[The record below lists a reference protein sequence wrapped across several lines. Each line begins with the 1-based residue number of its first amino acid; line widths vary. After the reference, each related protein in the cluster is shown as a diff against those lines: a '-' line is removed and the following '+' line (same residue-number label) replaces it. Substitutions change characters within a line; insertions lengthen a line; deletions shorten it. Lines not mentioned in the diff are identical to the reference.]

1 MHFTKPL
8 AFFINLAINTANVEP
23 FSTMF
28 TITLHCRSPIIWAS
42 AVPENIYTRQSSC
55 MFRFFLHGLL
65 EIAPFSVFLN
75 NTLNVFSLGTGYT
88 QKHWDS
94 GHVPGWY
101 NRQLQIS
108 HIQLLLQ
115 AFLLH
120 GWGNHPGYSQAMA

>member
-1 MHFTKPL
+1 
-8 AFFINLAINTANVEP
+8 
-23 FSTMF
+23 
-28 TITLHCRSPIIWAS
+28 
-42 AVPENIYTRQSSC
+42 

-65 EIAPFSVFLN
+65 EIAPFSVLLN

-108 HIQLLLQ
+108 HTVTAASLFIAWLGEPPRL
-115 AFLLH
+115 
-120 GWGNHPGYSQAMA
+120 